1 MEQKLEDVTA
11 VIPMLVCRDGAA
23 EIEFCKRAFGA
34 VELSR
39 RAESDQTI
47 VHATLSIGPVMVMV
61 HGEVTKLASRAPD
74 SNGSSPVVIYIY
86 VKDVDAVI
94 ERAVAAGAKILIP
107 AKDQFWGDRVG
118 RIIDPAGH
126 VWNVAAR
133 VKETHH

>member
-1 MEQKLEDVTA
+1 
-11 VIPMLVCRDGAA
+11 
-23 EIEFCKRAFGA
+23 
-34 VELSR
+34 
-39 RAESDQTI
+39 
-47 VHATLSIGPVMVMV
+47 MVMV
-61 HGEVTKLASRAPD
+61 HGEVAKLASRAPD

-94 ERAVAAGAKILIP
+94 ERAMAAGAKILIP
-107 AKDQFWGDRVG
+107 AEDQFWGDRVG